1 MIPVEMLDFHASFKV
16 YPFLSI
22 TNNFYLIEKKKIFL
36 TIDLRIIL
44 LMINYCIISNS
55 ELVVMLKIFIQYE

>member
-36 TIDLRIIL
+36 TTDLIL
-44 LMINYCIISNS
+44 YHES
-55 ELVVMLKIFIQYE
+55 YY